1 MRPGR
6 GLRAPGGRVSRRLKI
21 AARRWLAR
29 RGYLLARSP
38 YPVDL
43 DALERTGE
51 LYPVDFQPEWVQTIE
66 RVAPYSQT
74 SAERL
79 AALCAATEH
88 VVAAGIPGAIVECGV
103 WRGGSMMAVALTL
116 QRLGADDRELYL
128 FDTFAGMTRPSE
140 ADRDY
145 TGAPVMPGW
154 LRYQQDTRDPAA
166 VALEEVRDA
175 LLSTG
180 YDEGRLHFVEGPV
193 EETVP
198 ASAPQEIALLRLDTD
213 WYEST
218 RHELLHLYPRLE
230 AGGVLIIDDYGHF
243 QGARRATDEF
253 FADQPVLLARIDY
266 TGRMA
271 VKLGRT

>member
-1 MRPGR
+1 MSPGR
-6 GLRAPGGRVSRRLKI
+6 GLQASGGQVSRRLKI
-21 AARRWLAR
+21 AGRRWLAR
-29 RGYLLARSP
+29 RGYLLGRIP
-38 YPVDL
+38 YPIDL

-51 LYPVDFQPEWVQTIE
+51 LYPVDFDPAWVETIA
-66 RVAPYSQT
+66 RVAPYTQT

-103 WRGGSMMAVALTL
+103 WRGGSMMAAAITL
-116 QRLGADDRELYL
+116 RRVGADDRDLYL
-128 FDTFAGMTRPSE
+128 FDTFTGMTRPIS

-145 TGAPVMPGW
+145 TGAAVMPTW
-154 LRYQQDTRDPAA
+154 MRYQHGDRDPSA
-166 VALEEVRDA
+166 VPLEEVRDA

-180 YDEGRLHFVEGPV
+180 YERDRLHFVAGPV

-198 ASAPQEIALLRLDTD
+198 AAAPRQIALLRLDTD

-218 RHELLHLYPRLE
+218 RHELVHLYPRLE
-230 AGGVLIIDDYGHF
+230 PGGVLIIDDYGHF

-253 FADQPVLLARIDY
+253 FAHQPVLLARVDY

-271 VKLGRT
+271 VKPGAA

>member
-1 MRPGR
+1 VSRGR
-6 GLRAPGGRVSRRLKI
+6 GLQAPGRRVPRRLKI

-51 LYPVDFQPEWVQTIE
+51 LYPVDFDPKWVETIE
-66 RVAPYSQT
+66 RVAPYTQT

-103 WRGGSMMAVALTL
+103 WRGGSMMAAALTL
-116 QRLGADDRELYL
+116 QRLEGDDRELYL
-128 FDTFAGMTRPSE
+128 FDTFAGMTRPGE

-145 TGAPVMPGW
+145 TGASVMPGW
-154 LRYQQDTRDPAA
+154 LHYQRDARDPAA
-166 VALEEVRDA
+166 VALEQVRDA

-180 YDEGRLHFVEGPV
+180 YDPGRLHFVEGPV

-198 ASAPQEIALLRLDTD
+198 ASAPSQIALLRLDTD

-253 FADQPVLLARIDY
+253 FAGHPLLLARVDY

-271 VKLGRT
+271 VKPGRT